1 MKFPTKH
8 EMGNIRLQEM
18 PSGNDNGRGTKKWYF
33 ESALEPSNMLQTRNA
48 TELLFIAQ
56 TENY

>member
-8 EMGNIRLQEM
+8 ETWNVRLQEM
-18 PSGNDNGRGTKKWYF
+18 PSGNDSGHGTKKRYF

-48 TELLFIAQ
+48 TVLLFIAQ